1 MPELRTSPAPTRVLV
16 VDDQRLFSSGMA
28 MLLEAQ
34 PDLVCVGTAADG
46 REAIEA
52 VRRERPD
59 VVLMDLRMPV
69 LGGLDATRRIL
80 LDAPVDGAPRVIA
93 LTTIR
98 RDEAVFAALAAGAY
112 AFLTKDAAPEV
123 VLGTIRAAAAGAPA
137 PTDEE
142 AIEIV
147 RHFAE
152 ARTVDESSDPLR
164 ELTARETEIFHL
176 VARGLSNLEIAAH
189 QVVSEATVKSHV
201 RSVLAKL
208 GLRGRIQVVVF
219 AYEHALVQNGM
230 TP

>member
-1 MPELRTSPAPTRVLV
+1 MPELRTSPLPTRVLV

-46 REAIEA
+46 REAVEA

-69 LGGLDATRRIL
+69 LGGIDATRRIL
-80 LDAPVDGAPRVIA
+80 EEAPVDGPPRVIA

-123 VLGTIRAAAAGAPA
+123 VLGTIRAAAVGAPA
-137 PTDEE
+137 PTDDE
-142 AIEIV
+142 AVEIV
-147 RHFAE
+147 RQFAA
-152 ARTVDESSDPLR
+152 ARGVDESSDPLR

-189 QVVSEATVKSHV
+189 QFVSEATVKSHV